1 MESAQEPPP
10 AIQTAGLTKLY
21 RGIPA
26 VDHLDLTVP
35 AGEVF
40 GFLGRNGAGKTTTIK
55 MLLGLARPTSGT
67 ARVLGRNPGPAES
80 RRDVGYLPELFRY
93 QGWMRA
99 GEVARFHCRLAR
111 VPRTDADAEIERVLS
126 LVGLLSHRN
135 GRVATFSKGM
145 QQRLGLGL
153 ALLGNPKLILLDEP
167 TSALDPVGRHD
178 VRSLIGRLAAA
189 GTTVFLNT
197 HLLSEVERTCH
208 RVAII
213 EKGSVVAQGPIDDL
227 LKGTTEVRIRLIEPS
242 PAQTDLLRQAGATR
256 DDEWFSLHDVD
267 DDAVASLVSE
277 VVAAGGRVAAINHVR
292 RDLEQR
298 FLELVGEG
306 RE

>member
-10 AIQTAGLTKLY
+10 AIRTAGLTKLY
-21 RGIPA
+21 RGVAA

-67 ARVLGRNPGPAES
+67 ASVLGRSPGPANS

-111 VPRTDADAEIERVLS
+111 VPRTDTDTEIERALT
-126 LVGLLSHRN
+126 LVGLTSHRQS
-135 GRVATFSKGM
+135 RVATFSKGM

-178 VRSLIGRLAAA
+178 VRSLIAQLAAG

-197 HLLSEVERTCH
+197 HLLSEVEKTCH

-213 EKGSVVAQGPIDDL
+213 EKGSVIAQGPIDEL
-227 LKGTTEVRIRLIEPS
+227 LKGATQVRIRLIEPA
-242 PAQTDLLRQAGATR
+242 PAQTDLLRQAGATS
-256 DDEWFSLHDVD
+256 ESGWFVLHDID
-267 DDAVASLVSE
+267 DDAVANLVSK
-277 VVAAGGRVAAINHVR
+277 VVAIGGRVAAIDHVS

-298 FLELVGEG
+298 FLELVGEE